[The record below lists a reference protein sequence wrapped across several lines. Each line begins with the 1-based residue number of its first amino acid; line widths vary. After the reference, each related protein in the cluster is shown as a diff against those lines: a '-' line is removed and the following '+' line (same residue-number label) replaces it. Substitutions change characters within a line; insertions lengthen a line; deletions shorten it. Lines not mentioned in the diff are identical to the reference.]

1 MADDTV
7 LMRRALD
14 LAALGAAT
22 VSPNPMVGCVV
33 AHDGEIVGEGFHERA
48 GGPHAEVVALRAAGA
63 RAAGATAYVTLEPCA
78 HHGRTPPCVDA
89 LRSAGVARVVVAVED
104 PHPAAGGG
112 TAVLREAGIAVDI
125 GLLVAEATRL
135 NEVFFHGV
143 EAQRPFF
150 TVKAAVS
157 LDGRIAA
164 ADGTSQWLT
173 GVPARQRVHE
183 LRAAADAV
191 VVGSQTVLTDDPR
204 LTVRLPG
211 YRGDQPLRV
220 VLDRRG
226 RVGPDANVCDKS
238 APTLLYAG
246 GLDRLSQTLWD
257 RGVRSALV
265 EGGAR
270 ISGAFVRAGLADKLV
285 VHVAPVL
292 LGPAGRPLIDGDWP
306 TTLAAAPRVRLDGV
320 ERVGDTAV
328 LTLYP
333 APVEAHARAV
343 S

>member
-1 MADDTV
+1 MADDVT

-14 LAALGAAT
+14 LASFGAAT
-22 VSPNPMVGCVV
+22 VSPNPMVGCVLV
-33 AHDGEIVGEGFHERA
+33 RSGEIVGEGYHERA
-48 GGPHAEVVALRAAGA
+48 GGPHAEVVALRAAGE
-63 RAAGATAYVTLEPCA
+63 RAAAATAYVTLEPCA
-78 HHGRTPPCVDA
+78 HTGRTPACTAA
-89 LRSAGVARVVVAVED
+89 LLAAGVTRVVAATADTSPEARGGAQVLR
-104 PHPAAGGG
+104 AAGVHVEVG
-112 TAVLREAGIAVDI
+112 VLEDEAR
-125 GLLVAEATRL
+125 RL
-135 NEVFFHGV
+135 NEVFFHGLLTR
-143 EAQRPFF
+143 RPFF
-150 TVKAAVS
+150 VVKAAVS

-173 GVPARQRVHE
+173 GEAARARVQQ
-183 LRAAADAV
+183 LRATVDAV
-191 VVGSQTVLTDDPR
+191 IVGSQTVLTDDPR

-226 RVGPDANVCDKS
+226 RVPAGANVCDRS

-246 GLDRLSQTLWD
+246 GLDRLPQTLWD

-270 ISGAFVRAGLADKLV
+270 VSGAFVRAGLADKLI

-292 LGPAGRPLIDGDWP
+292 LGPAGRPLVDGEWAG
-306 TTLAAAPRVRLDGV
+306 TLADAPRVRLDGV
-320 ERVGDTAV
+320 EQVGDTAV

-333 APVEAHARAV
+333 PTSEVA
-343 S
+343 